1 MGVGAESPEQIYGVD
16 IDRIGVFI
24 SQMVGL
30 VGITKYKFGGV
41 YTDCVGIECV
51 KGSNNG
57 KYIYCEDGEKREVA
71 IESKGS

>member
-1 MGVGAESPEQIYGVD
+1 
-16 IDRIGVFI
+16 
-24 SQMVGL
+24 MVGL